1 MYVPMQD
8 SHLPSQVP
16 LDPEHDPL
24 VYDTR
29 IPRRRL
35 PSRRFLLAFLILL
48 VGIGALLLFTGT
60 NIMSAVGNFFKNS
73 GNTREELDENG
84 RLMIGRPGS
93 LADGL
98 NRLENQDSDG
108 DGLYDWQESLWGT
121 NPNLADSDGDGLD
134 DRDEVRQIQIEREQ
148 ARIES
153 GEPIADEPLSEID
166 YLSRD
171 VYAAVAILTQQEED
185 GVLDKET
192 FDELTGQVIEDI
204 QATLVY
210 PQIDITG
217 LNLVTDSPENLLTF
231 ITEFGNLLDLYPP
244 STDDFIFLANASLSE
259 NESQESLEVLT
270 RYEALYA
277 DLTVGLIEVPISAQG
292 VYIEYVNGVAY
303 LISAMES
310 ILDAE
315 ENPVRGLAGVNRMQ
329 DAVQEYLLGIEGV
342 AQYIYQNIPP
352 DQVN

>member
-1 MYVPMQD
+1 MQD

-171 VYAAVAILTQQEED
+171 VYTAVSVLAAQESDGRLGAQTFEDLSTQ
-185 GVLDKET
+185 
-192 FDELTGQVIEDI
+192 IAEDI
-204 QATLVY
+204 QTTLVY
-210 PQIDITG
+210 PEIDITG
-217 LNLVTDSPENLLTF
+217 LNLVADNEVSIINF
-231 ITEFGNLLDLYPP
+231 INEIGRLMSLYPP
-244 STDDFIFLANASLSE
+244 DENDFTFILNASL
-259 NESQESLEVLT
+259 NDVESNQALEVLN
-270 RYEALYA
+270 RYEAFYV
-277 DLTVGLIEVPISAQG
+277 DVTSGLIEVPVSAQG
-292 VYIEYVNGVAY
+292 VYIDLVNGLAY
-303 LISAMES
+303 LIEAMGAVV
-310 ILDAE
+310 DAE
-315 ENPVRGLAGVNRMQ
+315 ENPVRGLAGMARMQ
-329 DAVQEYLLGIEGV
+329 DAVEEYFLGLQGITN
-342 AQYIYQNIPP
+342 YIRSEIP
-352 DQVN
+352 V